1 MQDWCLEKLTSG
13 ELWKSSRCPHHAPGG
28 TGKPAALQA
37 LGPAATSHLPW
48 MPWRSA
54 LFRRAEPMAKA
65 TNWGHTPHFQGQSPS
80 VGSYH
85 KKECSWLIR
94 GFWIK
99 SNTFKVQT
107 QTLGPREQPVRC
119 QGQREVAS
127 SLSTGWDCHRDTA
140 DSRSAPFHNLWN
152 KGIYFKTQQHFHI
165 LRYNQPLEDFF
176 PVST

>member
-1 MQDWCLEKLTSG
+1 MQYWCLEKLTSG

-37 LGPAATSHLPW
+37 LGPTATSHLPW

-54 LFRRAEPMAKA
+54 LFCRAEPMAKA

-80 VGSYH
+80 VGTYH

-107 QTLGPREQPVRC
+107 QTLGPREQPVPMPGAAGGS
-119 QGQREVAS
+119 QLTE
-127 SLSTGWDCHRDTA
+127 HRLGLPQA
-140 DSRSAPFHNLWN
+140 HRWLQKCSFP
-152 KGIYFKTQQHFHI
+152 
-165 LRYNQPLEDFF
+165 QPLKQRNLFQNTAAF
-176 PVST
+176 PYFEV